1 MRGKRAQRSTMS
13 HVGDR
18 LTRLAMGRWHVP
30 SLGGALLYWA
40 VTFSHATRTAQF
52 FTRQSPRFSASSNT
66 IRLCF
71 VVHVSFNKLS
81 ITDYQTVALLKQ
93 YQVLSIA
100 TSPNSIHWLFVELHV
115 LQNDPFSCANG
126 GGADAFLSLCTT
138 PNNQTTIMLCSIH
151 YKRVVGELESLL
163 VWVLCPFLTGKITW
177 NFHFLMHK
185 DGKLQQL

>member
-1 MRGKRAQRSTMS
+1 MERSCTGLWHFRTPHGPRSFSRDNRPAFLPAQ
-13 HVGDR
+13 
-18 LTRLAMGRWHVP
+18 TRLDHD
-30 SLGGALLYWA
+30 
-40 VTFSHATRTAQF
+40 
-52 FTRQSPRFSASSNT
+52 
-66 IRLCF
+66 F
-71 VVHVSFNKLS
+71 VVHVSSNQLF
-81 ITDYQTVALLKQ
+81 ITDYQIVALLKE

-100 TSPNSIHWLFVELHV
+100 TSPKSIHWLFVELHV